1 VKSVVEKLIEAKEG
15 VQVESDECAV
25 FNLLDW
31 KKENLKEIEKTIEEE
46 FVQNKDPGS
55 AKSAKSEEAMCKLYL
70 KELNDFKLT
79 TLPSDYLRVI
89 SALLD
94 SYYKNTLLQ
103 IMYNCDLEI
112 LMQSIVSSE
121 KSSK

>member
-1 VKSVVEKLIEAKEG
+1 MEKLIEAKEG
-15 VQVESDECAV
+15 KQVESDECTI

-31 KKENLKEIEKTIEEE
+31 KKESLKDVNKVIEEE
-46 FVQNKDPGS
+46 FVANKEPGS

-70 KELNDFKLT
+70 KELTDFKLS

-94 SYYKNTLLQ
+94 SYYKNTLL
-103 IMYNCDLEI
+103 
-112 LMQSIVSSE
+112 
-121 KSSK
+121 